1 MELVIKED
9 TFDIN
14 RITIK
19 NGKNTKKIIYNLDS
33 LSLIGLSLKISQYII
48 ANQSNKYIFID
59 IDKSPQKEV
68 LLLIDNYFKEKF
80 RLYQSFIENYIL
92 KIKKHTN
99 DLISEDDAL
108 FISINN
114 IKKRDTRS
122 RIQIFTI

>member
-19 NGKNTKKIIYNLDS
+19 NGKNTKKIIYNLDT
-33 LSLIGLSLKISQYII
+33 LSLIGLSLKISQYVIV
-48 ANQSNKYIFID
+48 NQSNKYIFID
-59 IDKSPQKEV
+59 IDKSPQREL
-68 LLLIDNYFKEKF
+68 LLLIDNYFKGKF
-80 RLYQSFIENYIL
+80 RLYQPFIQNYIL

-99 DLISEDDAL
+99 DSITKGDAL

>member
-68 LLLIDNYFKEKF
+68 LLLIDNYFKGKF

-99 DLISEDDAL
+99 DPISKEDAL

>member
-59 IDKSPQKEV
+59 IDKSY
-68 LLLIDNYFKEKF
+68 NFY
-80 RLYQSFIENYIL
+80 
-92 KIKKHTN
+92 
-99 DLISEDDAL
+99 
-108 FISINN
+108 
-114 IKKRDTRS
+114 
-122 RIQIFTI
+122 